1 MFDFRKIS
9 FEDKEWITKCLAVSD
24 FRGAEYCFANNMA
37 WQRLNDTVVTHQG
50 DFYISCSFED
60 GQPYFTFPAGVKID
74 AEGKEKY
81 IRLFDELKEYV
92 SAQGKPLIVSSVT
105 DDNLSWIKEYY
116 GDKIICEY
124 DRDSSDYIYIASDLI
139 ELKGKKYHGK
149 RNHIKRFMDEPW
161 EYRELTDKEID
172 SCIEFSA
179 EFYNKNDNADDP
191 SAVVEQ
197 YAIDLF
203 LTNMD
208 RLGLKGAVL
217 YRNDKM
223 TGFTVGEQINSDTFV
238 VHIEKALADVQGA
251 YPMLCS
257 QFASHNAK
265 GLSFIN
271 REEDLGIE
279 GLRKSK
285 LSYNPA
291 FLLNKNV
298 ITFR

>member
-37 WQRLNDTVVTHQG
+37 WQRLNDTVITHHG

-74 AEGKEKY
+74 VEGKEKY

-124 DRDSSDYIYIASDLI
+124 DRDSSDYIYNASDLI

-149 RNHIKRFMDEPW
+149 RNHIKSFMDEHW
-161 EYRELTDKEID
+161 E
-172 SCIEFSA
+172 
-179 EFYNKNDNADDP
+179 
-191 SAVVEQ
+191 
-197 YAIDLF
+197 
-203 LTNMD
+203 
-208 RLGLKGAVL
+208 AVL
-217 YRNDKM
+217 NFR
-223 TGFTVGEQINSDTFV
+223 
-238 VHIEKALADVQGA
+238 
-251 YPMLCS
+251 
-257 QFASHNAK
+257 
-265 GLSFIN
+265 LSFIIRMTTLTILRRWLSN
-271 REEDLGIE
+271 MLLIFFLRIWIGSDLKVLYFTEMI
-279 GLRKSK
+279 K
-285 LSYNPA
+285 
-291 FLLNKNV
+291 
-298 ITFR
+298 

>member
-37 WQRLNDTVVTHQG
+37 WQRLNDTVITHHG

-74 AEGKEKY
+74 VEGKEKY

-124 DRDSSDYIYIASDLI
+124 DRDSSDYIYNASDLI

-271 REEDLGIE
+271 
-279 GLRKSK
+279 S
-285 LSYNPA
+285 
-291 FLLNKNV
+291 
-298 ITFR
+298 